1 MIWAG
6 VFIGDRGRKAEP
18 LSRALSSRYPC
29 LLCLSDAMPTINKIA
44 SNPPH
49 VKAEICPLNA
59 RQVTNKEVMIDPK
72 AAEKMN
78 DSAESEKFRFQILRV
93 KTLPAPQK
101 PTAIRK
107 NRPISIL
114 GNVEKV

>member
-1 MIWAG
+1 M
-6 VFIGDRGRKAEP
+6 
-18 LSRALSSRYPC
+18 
-29 LLCLSDAMPTINKIA
+29 
-44 SNPPH
+44 
-49 VKAEICPLNA
+49 
-59 RQVTNKEVMIDPK
+59 
-72 AAEKMN
+72 
-78 DSAESEKFRFQILRV
+78 LRV